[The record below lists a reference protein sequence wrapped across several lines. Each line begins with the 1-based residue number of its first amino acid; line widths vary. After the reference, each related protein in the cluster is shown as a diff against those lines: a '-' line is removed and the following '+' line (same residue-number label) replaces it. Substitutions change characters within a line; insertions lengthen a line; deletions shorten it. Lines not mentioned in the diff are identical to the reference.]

1 MKCYRIAYLLIDRTN
16 DNQTN
21 VISFLLTI
29 NISDIRAMFKL
40 ILMVIV
46 AAKQLQVNAIVV

>member
-1 MKCYRIAYLLIDRTN
+1 MKCYRIVYLLVYRTN
-16 DNQTN
+16 NNQTN